1 MLSLQAL
8 IVKLT
13 LSIPTLTVSV
23 SPQPDKSQTEI
34 GLLSF
39 LPKGISISHSAIG
52 RPNNRLHNELLGLH
66 YILYQFVT
74 VDLQDSEF
82 IAQEMQQTRK
92 LLSLMVLPLF
102 QWLASTYQLH
112 AAGSQQLETSGSICA
127 AVLGKTSPHTLR
139 LTDDDLSQ
147 HVCQWELGLCQC
159 VTMRNYYFLGE

>member
-1 MLSLQAL
+1 MTVLLVIINLPASTAPCWQDTCSFKAAHCLLTQPALWYLMDDNLRSKKNTDHTHSVCLLLVIIHEKMLSLQAL

-66 YILYQFVT
+66 YIL
-74 VDLQDSEF
+74 
-82 IAQEMQQTRK
+82 
-92 LLSLMVLPLF
+92 
-102 QWLASTYQLH
+102 
-112 AAGSQQLETSGSICA
+112 
-127 AVLGKTSPHTLR
+127 
-139 LTDDDLSQ
+139 
-147 HVCQWELGLCQC
+147 
-159 VTMRNYYFLGE
+159 